1 MPNLPTHVELAWRAV
16 DRLSSKLPSRQL
28 GSFLLGATAPD
39 VRIITKRPRTDTHF
53 FDLASGCSGD
63 GVSGLLA
70 TYPQLRSPA
79 SDAQAAFVAGYLTHL
94 VADETWIVSMY
105 RPYFGESNPGES
117 GRFGSRDAAQLYD
130 RAAQLTLDR
139 AGEQRVRS
147 LLPVLAEVP
156 EGLSAGP
163 LNTGVVTEWWA
174 WVLDFL
180 TGQRPYSW
188 ERLRHMADRISN
200 RDPQHPS
207 QAIAER
213 FLSDVPAGL
222 ETLHKVVPES
232 ELERYMAR
240 ATANLTRVVDEYL
253 AAVQA
258 GANSP
263 VASGSSVKPSGS
275 SVKPSGSSVK
285 RRVAQ

>member
-16 DRLSSKLPSRQL
+16 DRLSHPLPSREL
-28 GSFLLGATAPD
+28 GSYLLGATAPD
-39 VRIITKRPRTDTHF
+39 ARIITKRPRTATHF
-53 FDLASGCSGD
+53 FDLSSGDIGD
-63 GVSGLLA
+63 GVAGLFD
-70 TYPQLRSPA
+70 TYPELQSPV

-105 RPYFGESNPGES
+105 RLYFGESSSGGP

-147 LLPVLAEVP
+147 LLPILAEAS
-156 EGLSAGP
+156 EGLVAGP
-163 LNTGVVTEWWA
+163 LDTDVVSEWRA

-180 TGQRPYSW
+180 AGQRPYSW
-188 ERLRHMADRISN
+188 ERLRHMANRISN

-222 ETLHKVVPES
+222 ETLHTAMPES
-232 ELERYMAR
+232 ELDAYMER
-240 ATANLTRVVDEYL
+240 ATDNLVIVVDDYL
-253 AAVQA
+253 GAVQIEVT
-258 GANSP
+258 SP
-263 VASGSSVKPSGS
+263 AATGSRTSRGVAL
-275 SVKPSGSSVK
+275 
-285 RRVAQ
+285 